1 MKQNFLTRSLAV
13 AIATMMTFTG
23 CYDDSDLQTRMDQAE
38 ADIAE
43 LQQLVKDI
51 NTNISG
57 LVTVVDALKNSD
69 QITSVTPLSD
79 GSGYTI
85 TFSKSGTITI
95 YNGKNGGDGTN
106 GTNGETG
113 ADGHTPVISVK
124 LDQDGQ
130 YYWTVD
136 GEYLTDA
143 EGKKIPATAHIATP
157 QIRINEGNFE
167 ISYNEGLTWEVI
179 GNAGASDDVVFKQVI
194 DGPAS
199 VLFVLSDG
207 TQIEIPKTQQFEI
220 NVTSTD
226 VVASAGQQAFVDFT
240 VSGADENTVVDAFG
254 TKGYEA
260 SVMMMNASTG
270 SLTITVPDP
279 MTDGKVYLMAVKSDG
294 STAARIFSCEEG
306 VFSVDETAF
315 AAKVP
320 AAGGNVEVPVTTN
333 ISGWGVMVD
342 PGNLWIKHV
351 ETKAVRIETVVLS
364 VEENTSTEERTGK
377 VIIMPPMETGGMMMT
392 YTIVQAGASD
402 TPPVVTG
409 GGSADL
415 ETINGGEIGTSKAET
430 YTTTNGWY
438 SSNAVVNKLSAS
450 KYPDYQ
456 DAPCRPKLNIDGTL
470 TSPELSGGCG
480 TLTITWAR
488 ASTKVGSQYLV
499 EIKNSEG
506 TVLKSETHVEAEAA
520 QNVVNVSTFNMNVAG
535 DFVVVITNQNYEAND
550 TQTSNASDTM
560 FVIDVDWTGYSE

>member
-1 MKQNFLTRSLAV
+1 
-13 AIATMMTFTG
+13 MTFTG

-95 YNGKNGGDGTN
+95 YNGKNGVDGTN
-106 GTNGETG
+106 GTNGANGENG
-113 ADGHTPVISVK
+113 ANGHTPQISVK
-124 LDQDGQ
+124 LDSDGQ

-207 TQIEIPKTQQFEI
+207 TQIEIPKTQQFVI
-220 NVTSTD
+220 NVESTD
-226 VVASAGQQAFVDFT
+226 VIASAGQQASVSFT

-306 VFSVDETAF
+306 VFTVDETAF

-320 AAGGNVEVPVTTN
+320 AAGGNIEVPVRTN
-333 ISGWGVMVD
+333 VSGYMVMVD
-342 PGNLWIKHV
+342 PGNQWIKHV
-351 ETKAVRIETVVLS
+351 ETKAVKTETLVFS
-364 VEENTSTEERTGK
+364 VEANTSTEERSGK
-377 VIIMPPMETGGMMMT
+377 VIIMPPMGMGMPAN
-392 YTIVQAGASD
+392 YVIVQEGMSD
-402 TPPVVTG
+402 TPPVVSG

-415 ETINGGEIGTSKAET
+415 ETINGGVAIATFGT
-430 YTTTNGWY
+430 YTTTNGWT
-438 SSNAVVNKLSAS
+438 AVEAKAYDIYYINSELFAEGTI
-450 KYPDYQ
+450 
-456 DAPCRPKLNIDGTL
+456 RPQFRGKNGQMGSL
-470 TSPELSGGCG
+470 TSPLLTGGCG
-480 TLTITWAR
+480 TVTIKWYR
-488 ASTKVGSQYLV
+488 GSTKTGNTISVD
-499 EIKNSEG
+499 IKNSEG
-506 TVLKSETHVEAEAA
+506 TVLKTESHTNPDAA
-520 QNVVNVSTFNMNVAG
+520 QKAIQETSFEMNVAG
-535 DFVVVITNQNYEAND
+535 DFQMVINNVRYN
-550 TQTSNASDTM
+550 TSNTTM
-560 FVIDVDWTGYSE
+560 DAIGIIDVTWTGYSE